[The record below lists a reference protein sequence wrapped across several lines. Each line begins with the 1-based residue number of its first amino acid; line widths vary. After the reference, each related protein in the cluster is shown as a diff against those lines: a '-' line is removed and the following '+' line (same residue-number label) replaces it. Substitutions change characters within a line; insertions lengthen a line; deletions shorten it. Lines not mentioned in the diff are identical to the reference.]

1 MKQAHEYRHD
11 EPRVHLIL
19 SHLIWCPRRRRPV
32 LAGPVAQRCRAL
44 RESQCAEKPWEVLAL
59 AVQPVSVHLLVRVSP
74 AERAAEVKGAGSA
87 FGESRRWLGR

>member
-1 MKQAHEYRHD
+1 MTQAREYRQD

-44 RESQCAEKPWEVLAL
+44 LEDKCAEHQWAILAL
-59 AVQPVSVHLLVRVSP
+59 AMQPEHVHLLVRVSP
-74 AERAAEVKGAGSA
+74 CACLAMCASRHRKARQGS
-87 FGESRRWLGR
+87 